1 MMTLH
6 AVDKL
11 EPEQRVVWEAYPS
24 WAQFAWL
31 YLLSAVSALRGALF
45 FNFGVGGWEMWMFGS
60 GILLACAA
68 ILRRWAHYELT
79 RDVIMVR
86 NGYTG
91 REIQSIPLNDVGEV
105 DVQQGVIAD
114 FFGIGRVVIH
124 PRSHD
129 RLLSLRGVKD
139 PEEIKIRIKAM
150 AWKRNRTGNQPGAK
164 S

>member
-1 MMTLH
+1 MTTLR
-6 AVDKL
+6 AVDKP
-11 EPEQRVVWEAYPS
+11 EPEQRIVWEAYPS
-24 WAQFAWL
+24 WSQFAWL

-45 FNFGVGGWEMWMFGS
+45 FKFGVGGWEMWVLGS
-60 GILLACAA
+60 GILLTCAA

-91 REIQSIPLNDVGEV
+91 REIQSIPLNDVREV

-129 RLLSLRGVKD
+129 RLLSLRGVSD

-150 AWKRNRTGNQPGAK
+150 AWRRNRMESQPMTK

>member
-1 MMTLH
+1 MTALH

-11 EPEQRVVWEAYPS
+11 EPRVVWEAYPS

-31 YLLSAVSALRGALF
+31 YLLSAVSALRAALF
-45 FNFGVGGWEMWMFGS
+45 FKFGVGGWEMWVLGS
-60 GILLACAA
+60 GILLSCAA

-79 RDVIMVR
+79 RDEIMVR

-105 DVQQGVIAD
+105 DVQQGIIAD
-114 FFGIGRVVIH
+114 FLGIGRVVVH

-129 RLLSLRGVKD
+129 RLLSLRGVSD

-150 AWKRNRTGNQPGAK
+150 AWKRNRTGSQPRANW
-164 S
+164 

>member
-1 MMTLH
+1 MTLH

-11 EPEQRVVWEAYPS
+11 EPEQRAVWEAYPS

-31 YLLSAVSALRGALF
+31 YLLSAVSALRAALF
-45 FNFGVGGWEMWMFGS
+45 FKFGVSGWEIWVIGA
-60 GILLACAA
+60 GVLLVCAA
-68 ILRRWAHYELT
+68 ILRRWARYELT
-79 RDVIMVR
+79 KDVITVR

-114 FFGIGRVVIH
+114 FFGIGRVVVH

-129 RLLSLRGVKD
+129 RLLSLRGVSD

-150 AWKRNRTGNQPGAK
+150 AWKRHRTGSPPRAN
-164 S
+164 